1 MPRHF
6 SGGIIVYDIPKVK
19 LGNSDIEITRF
30 MSGGN
35 PLCGNSHFTPEMSR
49 DMREYFTQEQVVS
62 YLHAVQASG
71 INTLQARGDFHRILY
86 WRELFQ
92 REGGYL
98 HFIAQTASEMS
109 DLYANIRVI
118 AAAGAQAIYHH
129 GTRTDNLWLD
139 GRVDE
144 VEDYLKC
151 MRDTGVQVG
160 IASHIPEVFDYVENK
175 GWDVD
180 FYMTCFYNLNKAHR
194 ESALV
199 DDFNAGSFEK
209 FSEDDP
215 PEMIRFIQATD
226 KQCLA
231 FKFLA
236 ASRRCKTQEDVR
248 AAFEHVFAHIKPG
261 DATIAGMFPK
271 REEQIQ
277 LNVEHALAAIAKV
290 EGEAVAAGG

>member
-1 MPRHF
+1 MV
-6 SGGIIVYDIPKVK
+6 VYDIPKVK

-35 PLCGNSHFTPEMSR
+35 PLCGNSHFSAEMSK
-49 DMREYFTQEQVVS
+49 DMREYFTDEQIVAF
-62 YLHAVQASG
+62 LHELQAKG

-86 WRELFQ
+86 WRELFV

-98 HFIAQTASEMS
+98 HFIAQTASEMHDIFS
-109 DLYANIRVI
+109 NIRVI
-118 AAAGAQAIYHH
+118 AATGAQAIYHH

-160 IASHIPEVFDYVENK
+160 MASHNPEVFDYVEDK

-180 FYMTCFYNLNKAHR
+180 FYMTCFYNLSKLKR

-199 DDFNAGSFEK
+199 DPFNQGSKEEFH
-209 FSEDDP
+209 EDDP
-215 PEMIRFIQATD
+215 PKIIRFIQQTD

-236 ASRRCKTQEDVR
+236 ATRRCNTPEDVR
-248 AAFEHVFAHIKPG
+248 EAFEYVFANIKPG

-271 REEQIQ
+271 HEDQISQ
-277 LNVEHALAAIAKV
+277 NIEHTLAAIAKV
-290 EGEAVAAGG
+290 EEGEAVAADD

>member
-1 MPRHF
+1 M
-6 SGGIIVYDIPKVK
+6 YDIPTVK

-35 PLCGNSHFTPEMSR
+35 PLCGNSHFTPEMNG
-49 DMREYFTQEQVVS
+49 DMLEYFTEKEVVK
-62 YLHAVQASG
+62 YLHSIQASG

-86 WRELFQ
+86 WRELFH
-92 REGGYL
+92 RAGGYL

-109 DLYANIRVI
+109 DLFSNIRVI

-160 IASHIPEVFDYVENK
+160 IASHIPEVLDYVENK

-180 FYMTCFYNLNKAHR
+180 FYMTCFYNLNKVRR

-199 DDFNAGSFEK
+199 DPFNAGALEEFNEA
-209 FSEDDP
+209 DP
-215 PEMIRFIQATD
+215 SRMIKFIQQTP

-236 ASRRCKTQEDVR
+236 ANRRCQTQADVR
-248 AAFEHVFAHIKPG
+248 AAFEYVFANIKPI

-271 REEQIQ
+271 YVDQIK
-277 LNVEHALAAIAKV
+277 LNVEHTLAAIAKV
-290 EGEAVAAGG
+290 EQEGQDVAAGG